1 VASAGAAGCVAGLVA
16 GAIGPAAVAWGAGR
30 AALDAVIDPAVGF
43 HITAKPGDEVSAG
56 TALATIYA
64 RTVAAAEQAQAA
76 LQRAIPIAAEPAA
89 ALPLISHRVTR
100 AGVEEYRPE

>member
-1 VASAGAAGCVAGLVA
+1 MTVVGVAAAGFRGVDVGEV
-16 GAIGPAAVAWGAGR
+16 PAVWIPASMSA
-30 AALDAVIDPAVGF
+30 DAVPGF
-43 HITAKPGDEVSAG
+43 NEMLDHRMRWMQILGRLHDGLS
-56 TALATIYA
+56 
-64 RTVAAAEQAQAA
+64 AEQAQAA